1 VKDPD
6 VGSKEFDTLDEYK
19 GQDDGTAA
27 WAAGEATQGLEFGH
41 GDGEHASVTPLRQKR
56 FFKDLSPP
64 KMSPPDSSDGP
75 ISPLQGGSEDRYLP
89 TLPSVFGRG
98 GKELAARDLDVEA
111 GVSEEGG
118 RIPDIEVAHAGQG
131 DGDGATVLSEG
142 TAAPGGEAK
151 EADEETRD
159 QQRRGLP
166 YDGQSMT
173 KTQRRHWLKTQAKRR
188 EREKG
193 KGETSEM
200 LALATIPLE

>member
-1 VKDPD
+1 MGPVP
-6 VGSKEFDTLDEYK
+6 GMDEAS
-19 GQDDGTAA
+19 GL
-27 WAAGEATQGLEFGH
+27 LEFGH

-89 TLPSVFGRG
+89 TLPSVFDSGR
-98 GKELAARDLDVEA
+98 KESAARDSDVET
-111 GVSEEGG
+111 GVSEE
-118 RIPDIEVAHAGQG
+118 RVRLPDIWDAHAGQG
-131 DGDGATVLSEG
+131 EGGAAISSEG